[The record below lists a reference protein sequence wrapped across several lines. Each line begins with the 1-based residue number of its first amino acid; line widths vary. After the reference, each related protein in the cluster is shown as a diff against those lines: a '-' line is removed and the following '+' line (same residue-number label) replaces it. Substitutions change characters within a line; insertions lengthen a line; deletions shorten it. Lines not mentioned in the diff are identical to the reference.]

1 MGVWVAARPI
11 RATRPSQPRPYQRP
25 RASASRTLQ
34 VGTLLLGRKYSFLEY
49 VASAGLVTGI
59 VFFTMGD
66 AEARPS
72 FNPIG
77 IVLTLTLALALALAL
92 ARTLARTLAVAVA
105 LALTLNLTLPR
116 RAPASTRSAS
126 CSSSSVS
133 ASTPPRATTRH
144 APPPA
149 SPRLTLALLPHRHA

>member
-11 RATRPSQPRPYQRP
+11 RATRPSQPRPSPRP

-77 IVLTLTLALALALAL
+77 IVP
-92 ARTLARTLAVAVA
+92 TLAVAVA
-105 LALTLNLTLPR
+105 LALALALSRHPLR
-116 RAPASTRSAS
+116 GGRASWRHSRPASSQLCAACT
-126 CSSSSVS
+126 CS
-133 ASTPPRATTRH
+133 PPLILT
-144 APPPA
+144 
-149 SPRLTLALLPHRHA
+149 LTLALTLTLTLTCVEVGEAWSR

>member
-11 RATRPSQPRPYQRP
+11 RATGPSQPRPYQRP

-34 VGTLLLGRKYSFLEY
+34 VGTLLLGRKYSCLEY

-77 IVLTLTLALALALAL
+77 IVLTLTLAL
-92 ARTLARTLAVAVA
+92 TLA
-105 LALTLNLTLPR
+105 LALTLTLT
-116 RAPASTRSAS
+116 
-126 CSSSSVS
+126 
-133 ASTPPRATTRH
+133 
-144 APPPA
+144 
-149 SPRLTLALLPHRHA
+149 LTLALALLE